1 MNNKTITQAVIS
13 DKTSLDSNQTIEELA
28 LFNADG
34 SPYTGRN
41 AVLAPVVVAGAIGTA
56 AKTTTDDEPSANTLV
71 PIQFTN
77 GNTANSPTVAFNGG
91 TARAIKLGGTAATG
105 AKCTLAADGVAL
117 CFFDGTVL
125 HLIGEYV

>member
-1 MNNKTITQAVIS
+1 MQNKTITQAVIS
-13 DKTSLDSNQTIEELA
+13 DKTTLDSNQTIEEIA
-28 LFNADG
+28 LFNSDG
-34 SPYTGRN
+34 SAYTGRD

-56 AKTTTDDEPSANTLV
+56 AKTTGSDEPAANTLV
-71 PIQFTN
+71 PIQFTS

-105 AKCTLAADGVAL
+105 AKCTLAADGVVL

>member
-1 MNNKTITQAVIS
+1 MQNKTITQAVIS
-13 DKTSLDSNQTIEELA
+13 DKTTLDANQTIEELA

-34 SPYTGRN
+34 SPYTGRD
-41 AVLAPVVVAGAIGTA
+41 AVLAPVVLAGTISTA
-56 AKTTTDDEPSANTLV
+56 AKTTTSDEPAANTLV
-71 PIQFTN
+71 PLKFTN

-117 CFFDGTVL
+117 CWFDGTVL
-125 HLIGEYV
+125 HLVGEYV

>member
-1 MNNKTITQAVIS
+1 MQNKTITQAVIS
-13 DKTSLDSNQTIEELA
+13 DKTTLDSNQTIEEIA

-34 SPYTGRN
+34 SAYTGRD

-56 AKTTTDDEPSANTLV
+56 AKTTGSDEPAANTLV
-71 PIQFTN
+71 PIKFTS

-91 TARAIKLGGTAATG
+91 TARAIQLGGTAATG

-117 CFFDGTVL
+117 CFFDGTIL

>member
-1 MNNKTITQAVIS
+1 MQNKTITQAVIS
-13 DKTSLDSNQTIEELA
+13 DKTTLDANQTIEELA

-34 SPYTGRN
+34 SPYTGRD
-41 AVLAPVVVAGAIGTA
+41 AVLAPVVLAGAIGTA
-56 AKTTTDDEPSANTLV
+56 AKTTTSDEPAANTLV
-71 PIQFTN
+71 PLKFTN

-117 CFFDGTVL
+117 CWFDGTIL
-125 HLIGEYV
+125 HLVGEYV